1 MNAEPAPTLFLGQPS
16 DENGP
21 IFDEAWQAQAFAMTL
36 TLHDRGVF
44 SWAEW
49 TETLSQEINAAQA
62 AGDADLGDTYY
73 HHWLK
78 ALERI
83 IADKGVTTPDLIS
96 KVTSTWHEA
105 ARSTPHGQ
113 PIELPSAKV
122 QRT

>member
-1 MNAEPAPTLFLGQPS
+1 MNAEPAPTLFLCQPS
-16 DENGP
+16 DEKGP
-21 IFDEAWQAQAFAMTL
+21 VFVEAWQAQAFAMTL

-49 TETLSQEINAAQA
+49 TETLSQEIHAAQA
-62 AGDADLGDTYY
+62 AGDTDLGDTYY

-96 KVTSTWHEA
+96 KVASAWHEA

-122 QRT
+122 YQI